1 MLIPW
6 RELPTQ
12 TLENILESFILR
24 EGTDYGAV
32 ELTLAQKKERL
43 KRQLETGKVVLV
55 WSELHQSI
63 DIKNKNTFLPDE

>member
-6 RELPTQ
+6 QELNAQ

-24 EGTDYGAV
+24 EGTDYGV
-32 ELTLAQKKERL
+32 TELTLAQKKERL
-43 KRQLETGKVVLV
+43 RRQLETGNVVLV

-63 DIKNKNTFLPDE
+63 DIKDKRVFLQGK